1 MKSIINLIVFTVF
14 SSTVFSQISIEN
26 DYRLINDIIPQ
37 IVDLEKN
44 DTVFLYEE
52 TLDFK
57 EKQMF
62 FTKGFLENYKYV
74 PLGKNGNNKLKKL
87 IKKTDFNYFIKQ
99 NRPISKWNFEQIK
112 YLKKYELIKFGLINK
127 RKRVGFSLPLFS
139 EDKKTAFLFRENTC
153 NLTECGAY
161 TVTIFKKEK
170 GKWIWYLNIPI
181 TLT

>member
-1 MKSIINLIVFTVF
+1 MF
-14 SSTVFSQISIEN
+14 SESGTVFSQISIEN

-57 EKQMF
+57 EKKVF
-62 FTKGFLENYKYV
+62 FTKNFLENYKYV
-74 PLGKNGNNKLKKL
+74 PLGKNGKKKLKKL
-87 IKKTDFNYFIKQ
+87 IKKTDFDFFIKQ

>member
-1 MKSIINLIVFTVF
+1 MKTIFSLFVVTLFPFTI
-14 SSTVFSQISIEN
+14 FSQTSIDN
-26 DYRLINDIIPQ
+26 DYKFINDIIPQ
-37 IVDLEKN
+37 IVELYKN

-57 EKQMF
+57 DRKLF
-62 FTKGFLENYKYV
+62 FSKNFLEKYEYV
-74 PLGKNGNNKLKKL
+74 PLGINGKKKLKK
-87 IKKTDFNYFIKQ
+87 IIRKTDFNYFIKQ
-99 NRPISKWNFEQIK
+99 NRPISKWSFDQIK
-112 YLKKYELIKFGLINK
+112 YLKKYELSKFGLVNE

-153 NLTECGAY
+153 SLTECGAY
-161 TVTIFKKEK
+161 TVSIFKKEK